1 MAEGVLDGKVALI
14 TGAGRGIGR
23 AVALAYAREGAS
35 LALCSRTKK
44 ELAATGKAVEE
55 LGAASLI
62 QTCDVSREADVERFV
77 GRAVETFGRIDVLV
91 NNAGVAHR
99 SASLV
104 ELSPKEWDEVV
115 ATNLRGPWLVA
126 RAVVP
131 HMVRQRRGSVINV
144 SSWLG
149 RDALVGYGAYGVSK
163 WGLEGLTRYFALEV
177 KSAKVRVNSVSPGYV
192 ATKMTNYRGGK
203 PEDVTDLFVYLAA
216 DSSAG
221 LTGQQLD
228 VETWKR
234 DLGIRPPHPTTRPP
248 GSGAR

>member
-1 MAEGVLDGKVALI
+1 MI

-35 LALCSRTKK
+35 LALCSRTRK
-44 ELAATGKAVEE
+44 ELEETDKGVAE

-62 QTCDVSREADVERFV
+62 QTCDVSQVEDVERFV
-77 GRAVETFGRIDVLV
+77 ERAVGVFGRIDVLV

-99 SASLV
+99 AASLS
-104 ELSPKEWDEVV
+104 ELAQDEWDSVL
-115 ATNLRGPWLVA
+115 ATNLRGAWLVA

-131 HMVRQRRGSVINV
+131 HMVRQRGGSVINV

-163 WGLEGLTRYFALEV
+163 WGLEGLTHYLSLEL
-177 KSAKVRVNSVSPGYV
+177 KSARVRVNSVSPGYV
-192 ATKMTNYRGGK
+192 ATKMTSYRGGK
-203 PEDVTDLFVYLAA
+203 PEDVTDLFVYLASDA
-216 DSSAG
+216 SAS
-221 LTGQQLD
+221 LTGRQLD

-234 DLGIRPPHPTTRPP
+234 DLGLRTR
-248 GSGAR
+248 

>member
-1 MAEGVLDGKVALI
+1 MAERVLQGKVALI

-35 LALCSRTKK
+35 LALCSRTEK
-44 ELAATGKAVEE
+44 ELEETEKGVAE

-62 QTCDVSREADVERFV
+62 QTCDVSQVEDVERFV
-77 GRAVETFGRIDVLV
+77 ERAVGVFGRLDVLV

-99 SASLV
+99 AVSLS
-104 ELSPKEWDEVV
+104 ELAPDEWDSVL
-115 ATNLRGPWLVA
+115 ATNLRGAWLVA

-131 HMVRQRRGSVINV
+131 HMIRQRRGSVINV

-163 WGLEGLTRYFALEV
+163 WGLEGLTHYLSLEL
-177 KSAKVRVNSVSPGYV
+177 KSARVRVNSVSPGYV
-192 ATKMTNYRGGK
+192 ATKMTSYRGGK
-203 PEDVTDLFVYLAA
+203 PEDVVDLFIYLASDA
-216 DSSAG
+216 SAS
-221 LTGQQLD
+221 LTGRQLD

-234 DLGIRPPHPTTRPP
+234 DLGLRKR
-248 GSGAR
+248 

>member
-1 MAEGVLDGKVALI
+1 MTQGVLEGKVALI

-44 ELAATGKAVEE
+44 ELLATDEAVRG
-55 LGAASLI
+55 LGAASLSE
-62 QTCDVSREADVERFV
+62 TCDVSQAREVERFV
-77 GRAVETFGRIDVLV
+77 ERAIGAFGRIDVLV

-99 SASLV
+99 AAPLP
-104 ELSPKEWDEVV
+104 ELSPDEWESVF
-115 ATNLRGPWLVA
+115 ATNLRGAWLLA
-126 RAVVP
+126 RAVIP
-131 HMVRQRRGSVINV
+131 HMLRQRRGSVINV

-149 RDALVGYGAYGVSK
+149 RDALTGYGAYGVSK
-163 WGLEGLTRYFALEV
+163 WGLEGLTRYLALEL

-192 ATKMTNYRGGK
+192 ATKMTDYRGGK
-203 PEDVTDLFVYLAA
+203 PEDVVDLFVYLASDA
-216 DSSAG
+216 SAS

-234 DLGIRPPHPTTRPP
+234 NLGLQKR
-248 GSGAR
+248 

>member
-1 MAEGVLDGKVALI
+1 MTERVLEGKVALI

-23 AVALAYAREGAS
+23 AVALGYAREGAS

-44 ELAATGKAVEE
+44 ELAATEKAVAE
-55 LGAASLI
+55 LGAASLM
-62 QTCDVSREADVERFV
+62 QTCDVSREKDVERFV
-77 GRAVETFGRIDVLV
+77 GRAIETFGRIDVLV

-99 SASLV
+99 PVALV
-104 ELSPKEWDEVV
+104 ELAPEEWDRVL
-115 ATNLRGPWLVA
+115 ATNLRGAWLVA
-126 RAVVP
+126 RAVIP

-163 WGLEGLTRYFALEV
+163 WGLEGLTRYLALEL
-177 KSAKVRVNSVSPGYV
+177 KSARVRVNSVSPGYV
-192 ATKMTNYRGGK
+192 ATRMTDYRGSK
-203 PEDVTDLFVYLAA
+203 PENVVDLLVYLASDA
-216 DSSAG
+216 SAG

-234 DLGIRPPHPTTRPP
+234 DLRVR
-248 GSGAR
+248 RK

>member
-1 MAEGVLDGKVALI
+1 MAQGVLDGKVALI

-23 AVALAYAREGAS
+23 AVALAYAREGAR

-44 ELAATGKAVEE
+44 ELAATEKAVAE
-55 LGAASLI
+55 LGAAALA

-77 GRAVETFGRIDVLV
+77 ERAVERFGRIDVLV

-99 SASLV
+99 SAPLV
-104 ELSPKEWDEVV
+104 ELSPEEWDAVLT
-115 ATNLRGPWLVA
+115 TNLRGSWLVA

-131 HMVRQRRGSVINV
+131 HMVRRRRGSVINV

-149 RDALVGYGAYGVSK
+149 RDALTGYGAYGVSK
-163 WGLEGLTRYFALEV
+163 WGVEGLTRYLALEV
-177 KSAKVRVNSVSPGYV
+177 KSARVRVNSVSPGYV
-192 ATKMTNYRGGK
+192 ATKMTNYRGGR
-203 PEDVTDLFVYLAA
+203 PEDVVDLLVYLASDA
-216 DSSAG
+216 SAG

-234 DLGIRPPHPTTRPP
+234 DLGVRPPHPATRPP

>member
-1 MAEGVLDGKVALI
+1 MRGDRLQGVVQGVLEGKVALI

-23 AVALAYAREGAS
+23 TVALAYAREGAS

-44 ELAATGKAVEE
+44 ELEATEKAVAE
-55 LGAASLI
+55 LGAAVLI
-62 QTCDVSREADVERFV
+62 QPCDVSRVEEVEEFVERAI
-77 GRAVETFGRIDVLV
+77 RRFGRIDVLV

-99 SASLV
+99 ATPLL
-104 ELSPKEWDEVV
+104 ELSPDEWESVL
-115 ATNLRGPWLVA
+115 ATNLRGAWLVA

-149 RDALVGYGAYGVSK
+149 RDALTGYGAYGVSK
-163 WGLEGLTRYFALEV
+163 WGLEGLTRYLALEL

-192 ATKMTNYRGGK
+192 ATKMTSYRGGK
-203 PEDVTDLFVYLAA
+203 PEDVTDLFVYLASDA
-216 DSSAG
+216 SAS
-221 LTGQQLD
+221 LTGRQLD

-234 DLGIRPPHPTTRPP
+234 DLGLRKR
-248 GSGAR
+248 